1 MILLDTDHLSQLKF
15 IRSDRASILV
25 DKLKSLPASENVA
38 ISIISVEEQMR
49 GWLATIAKERDV
61 RRQVKPYK
69 ELAALFNF
77 FDEYLILEFNEAAV
91 DVFEENKARK
101 LRIGTM
107 DLKIASIT
115 IANKALLLSANLSD
129 FKQVPGLR
137 VENWLE

>member
-1 MILLDTDHLSQLKF
+1 MLDTDHLSQLKF

-69 ELAALFNF
+69 ELAALFN
-77 FDEYLILEFNEAAV
+77 
-91 DVFEENKARK
+91 
-101 LRIGTM
+101 
-107 DLKIASIT
+107 
-115 IANKALLLSANLSD
+115 
-129 FKQVPGLR
+129 
-137 VENWLE
+137 